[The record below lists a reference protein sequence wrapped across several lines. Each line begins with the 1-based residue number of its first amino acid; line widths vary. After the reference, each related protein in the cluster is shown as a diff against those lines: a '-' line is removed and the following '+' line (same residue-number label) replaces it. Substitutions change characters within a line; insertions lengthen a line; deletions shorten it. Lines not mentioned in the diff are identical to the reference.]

1 MKKNIF
7 NLFLAAILILSLT
20 PALPAQTK
28 VDKVYIGVVYPR
40 TGAQARHGET
50 CTQACILAA
59 EDVNKSGG
67 IKSLGGA
74 KIELVIAD
82 ARSDVSVTRSEVERL
97 CTRYKLS
104 ALTGAYVSGLTL
116 PATEVSERYKI
127 PWITGSI
134 ADAITGRGFK
144 YVFQVSPKASHFGHM
159 QVALAKELGEKVGP
173 PAKKVAIV
181 YEDTAYGTATSRGLQ
196 EKSKEL
202 GFEIVM
208 YEAYKHGFTD
218 AAPLVT
224 KIKASGAE
232 ILFPVSYLT
241 DAILIIR
248 TMREMKVNA
257 AVIGG
262 GAGYLMPE
270 FEKGLGKDAEYVFSV
285 GSWNWDLPYPE
296 VTDMARR
303 YEERHGEFIQEHAGE
318 AYCMIWILADAIE
331 RAKSTDPQKI
341 RDALAKT
348 NLTKGP
354 GAIMPGYHVE
364 FDATGWNKHVHPVM
378 VQWQKGKLR
387 SVWPPK
393 VASTKPV
400 WPVPPWDKR

>member
-1 MKKNIF
+1 MVKIILNILLMLVF
-7 NLFLAAILILSLT
+7 ISSIC

-59 EDVNKSGG
+59 EDVNKAGG

-74 KIELVIAD
+74 KIELIIAD

-181 YEDTAYGTATSRGLQ
+181 YEDTAYGTATSRGLM

-202 GFEIVM
+202 GFETVM

>member
-1 MKKNIF
+1 MFKGVWRLIVIMVLIF
-7 NLFLAAILILSLT
+7 GTFSLAQS
-20 PALPAQTK
+20 QTK
-28 VDKVYIGVVYPR
+28 VDKVNIGVIYPR
-40 TGAQARHGET
+40 TGAQARLGET

-59 EDVNKSGG
+59 EDINKAGG

-74 KIELVIAD
+74 KIELIISD
-82 ARSDVSVTRSEVERL
+82 CRSDVSVTRSEVERL

-104 ALTGAYVSGLTL
+104 ALTGSYVSGLTL

-144 YVFQVSPKASHFGHM
+144 YVFEVSPKASHFGHM
-159 QVALAKELGEKVGP
+159 QVALAKELTQRIGP

-196 EKSKEL
+196 EKSKEMGL
-202 GFEIVM
+202 DTVL
-208 YEAYKHGFTD
+208 YEAYKGSFTD

-241 DAILIIR
+241 DAILIIK

-257 AVIGG
+257 AVVGG

-270 FEKGLGKDAEYVFSV
+270 FEKDLGKDAEYIYSV
-285 GSWNWDLPYPE
+285 ASWNWDLPYPE

-303 YEERHGEFIQEHAGE
+303 YEERHKEFIQEHAGE
-318 AYCMIWILADAIE
+318 AYCMIWVLADAIG
-331 RAKSTDPQKI
+331 RAGSPDPEKV
-341 RDALAKT
+341 REALTKT

-364 FDATGWNKHVHPVM
+364 FDQTGWNKHVHPVM

-387 SVWPPK
+387 TVWPPK
-393 VASTKPV
+393 VAASKPI
-400 WPVPPWDKR
+400 WPVPPWEKR

>member
-1 MKKNIF
+1 MIKKIGSLSLLVF
-7 NLFLAAILILSLT
+7 LILSLC
-20 PALPAQTK
+20 PALLAQPK
-28 VDKVYIGVVYPR
+28 VEKVYIGVVYPR

-59 EDVNKSGG
+59 EDVNKAGG

-74 KIELVIAD
+74 KIELIIAD
-82 ARSDVSVTRSEVERL
+82 ARSDVSITRSEVERL
-97 CTRYKLS
+97 CTRYKPS
-104 ALTGAYVSGLTL
+104 ALTGSYVSGLTL

-181 YEDTAYGTATSRGLQ
+181 YEDTAYGTATSRGLM

-202 GFEIVM
+202 GFETVM

-224 KIKASGAE
+224 KIKASEAQ

-248 TMREMKVNA
+248 TMREMKVNS

-285 GSWNWDLPYPE
+285 GSWNWDLPYAE

-318 AYCMIWILADAIE
+318 AYCMIWVLADAIE

-393 VASTKPV
+393 VAATKPV
-400 WPVPPWDKR
+400 WPVPPWEKR

>member
-1 MKKNIF
+1 MRRYLIKMLIIIF
-7 NLFLAAILILSLT
+7 MILFVT
-20 PALPAQTK
+20 PTLPAQTK

-59 EDVNKSGG
+59 EDINKAGG
-67 IKSLGGA
+67 IKALGGA
-74 KIELVIAD
+74 KIELIIAD

-159 QVALAKELGEKVGP
+159 QVALAKEMGEKIGP

-181 YEDTAYGTATSRGLQ
+181 YEDTAYGTATSRGLM

-202 GFEIVM
+202 GFETVM

-218 AAPLVT
+218 AAPLIT

-318 AYCMIWILADAIE
+318 AYCMIWVLADAIE

-348 NLTKGP
+348 NITKGP

-364 FDATGWNKHVHPVM
+364 FDASGWNKHVHPVM

-393 VASTKPV
+393 VASIKPV